1 MRMGINIVDGWA
13 VAISFLESDPSR
25 DVVFGITTFQSL
37 EDAVKFSGKM
47 TEELFEGQGV
57 KNAGD
62 IRRKILG
69 ALSDELVKAPGAAVY
84 TAGVDNCAVT
94 IHKTQLHLSGPLIRT
109 EDLWTMLLSTIRYSM
124 GRRSYVTGLTSDLV
138 KLYSQY
144 LEPTELD
151 QIKREV
157 SKEIEV
163 SEQGGRTLGDPPDH
177 EIWKNLVKFL
187 TERIAKWRVP

>member
-13 VAISFLESDPSR
+13 VAISFINQDPDHS
-25 DVVFGITTFQSL
+25 VVFGITTFQSL
-37 EDAVKFSGKM
+37 EDAVKFSGRM
-47 TEELFEGQGV
+47 AEELFEGQGV

-69 ALSDELVKAPGAAVY
+69 VLSDELVKAPEAAVY

-94 IHKTQLHLSGPLIRT
+94 IHKTQLHMHGPAIRQ
-109 EDLWTMLLSTIRYSM
+109 EDLWTMLLCTIRYAM
-124 GRRSYVTGLTSDLV
+124 GRRSYITGLTRDLV
-138 KLYSQY
+138 KQYRKY

-157 SKEIEV
+157 SKEV
-163 SEQGGRTLGDPPDH
+163 EQCEQDGRTLGDPPDH
-177 EIWKNLVKFL
+177 KIWKQLVKDL
-187 TERIAKWRVP
+187 N